1 MSNKFILTFSLVA
14 GMLFTQC
21 ACTHASSYGGGGKNT
36 IIKTDKPDISS
47 DRYEKTLSDNIVYA
61 NALAIADGDVG
72 MQGFDILKNGDIL
85 ACGTRHSALY
95 FQRMTPSGQY
105 QKEMK
110 IWYAAH
116 GTNMSVEED
125 GKDAYI
131 WTSNYSSRL
140 GGEGDY
146 YAEKIVSRVK
156 YQPGVT
162 LMPEDCEDNYYV
174 GPYQNL
180 LVCTDTEND
189 NLCILYSSDE
199 TPGKDTKVVV
209 WSLKEAKKVPVTTVN
224 IGNVVRGGDNGPV
237 AETETI
243 SPDVAVHDLRT
254 VKPKYSFFVNSTELN
269 AGAPM
274 QGFCIYGKRLYWFT
288 GDGSKRTAKVSVVG
302 FNGSFELSRQN
313 LAFIDDKAGIVK
325 LGSKSG
331 YFEAEGI
338 KIRKGIL
345 YTGYLWGPTG
355 NWKLTVLNH

>member
-1 MSNKFILTFSLVA
+1 MNRIILIFSLVA
-14 GMLFTQC
+14 GMLFSQC
-21 ACTHASSYGGGGKNT
+21 ACSHASSYGNGGENT
-36 IIKTDKPDISS
+36 IVKTDKPDIPS
-47 DRYEKTLSDNIVYA
+47 DRYGKTLSDDIVYA
-61 NALAIADGDVG
+61 NALSIAGGDVG
-72 MQGFDILKNGDIL
+72 MQCFDILNNGDIL

-105 QKEMK
+105 REEMK

-125 GKDAYI
+125 GEDAYV

-146 YAEKIVSRVK
+146 YAEKIISRVR

-189 NLCILYSSDE
+189 NLCILYSSGE
-199 TPGKDTKVVV
+199 VSGKDTKVVV

-224 IGNVVRGGDNGPV
+224 IGTVVRGGGSGPV
-237 AETETI
+237 AEIETI
-243 SPDVAVHDLRT
+243 SPDVAVHDLSAL
-254 VKPKYSFFVNSTELN
+254 KPKYSFFINSVELN
-269 AGAPM
+269 DGAPM
-274 QGFCIYGKRLYWFT
+274 QGFCIYKKRLYWFT
-288 GDGSKRTAKVSVVG
+288 GDGSKRTAKVSVIT
-302 FNGSFELSRQN
+302 FNGMVELSQQS

-355 NWKLTVLNH
+355 NWKLTILNN

>member
-1 MSNKFILTFSLVA
+1 MNRFILVFSLVA
-14 GMLFTQC
+14 GMLFSQC
-21 ACTHASSYGGGGKNT
+21 ACSHASSYGNGGENT
-36 IIKTDKPDISS
+36 IVKTDKPDIPS
-47 DRYEKTLSDNIVYA
+47 DRYGKTLSDDIVYA
-61 NALAIADGDVG
+61 NALSIAGGDVG
-72 MQGFDILKNGDIL
+72 MQCFDILKNGDIL

-105 QKEMK
+105 RKEMK

-125 GKDAYI
+125 GEDAYV

-146 YAEKIVSRVK
+146 YAEKIISRVR

-189 NLCILYSSDE
+189 NLCILYSSGE
-199 TPGKDTKVVV
+199 VSGKDTKVVV
-209 WSLKEAKKVPVTTVN
+209 WSLKKAKKVPVTTVN
-224 IGNVVRGGDNGPV
+224 IGTVVRGGGSGPV
-237 AETETI
+237 AEIETI
-243 SPDVAVHDLRT
+243 SPDVAVHDLSAL
-254 VKPKYSFFVNSTELN
+254 KPKYSFFINSVELN
-269 AGAPM
+269 DGAPM
-274 QGFCIYGKRLYWFT
+274 QGFCIYKKRLYWFT
-288 GDGSKRTAKVSVVG
+288 GDGSKRTAKVSVIT
-302 FNGSFELSRQN
+302 FNGMVELSQQS

-345 YTGYLWGPTG
+345 YNGYLWGPTG
-355 NWKLTVLNH
+355 NWKLTILNN